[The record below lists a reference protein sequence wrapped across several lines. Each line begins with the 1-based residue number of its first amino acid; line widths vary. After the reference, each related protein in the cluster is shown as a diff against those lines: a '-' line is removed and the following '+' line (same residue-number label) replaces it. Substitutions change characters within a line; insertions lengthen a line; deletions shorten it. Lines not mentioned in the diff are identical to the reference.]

1 MRMRIR
7 NATSHCEPIKSGHR
21 QRAGNHPLED
31 SPGWFSS
38 ICFFIA
44 GGLISQPHIIIPM
57 QSHLAHTKKG
67 ECGHFWLTN
76 GIVRA
81 LIESS
86 YVDALSIFITSQL
99 LITAQAVRLRIQIR
113 SSHAGVVV

>member
-1 MRMRIR
+1 
-7 NATSHCEPIKSGHR
+7 
-21 QRAGNHPLED
+21 
-31 SPGWFSS
+31 
-38 ICFFIA
+38 
-44 GGLISQPHIIIPM
+44 M

-67 ECGHFWLTN
+67 ECGHYWLTN

-86 YVDALSIFITSQL
+86 YVDPLSIFITSQL

-113 SSHAGVVV
+113 SSHAGGVMMLA

>member
-1 MRMRIR
+1 MDKKILVGKELGTIIWRILLDGFR
-7 NATSHCEPIKSGHR
+7 PFFFYSGRTH
-21 QRAGNHPLED
+21 
-31 SPGWFSS
+31 
-38 ICFFIA
+38 
-44 GGLISQPHIIIPM
+44 QPAPHIPM

-86 YVDALSIFITSQL
+86 YVDPHSIFITSQL
-99 LITAQAVRLRIQIR
+99 LIARMKANNCTGSQTKDPDPLLPCWWCDDVGLALVI
-113 SSHAGVVV
+113 